1 MRIWLIMIIT
11 LTLHITCPA
20 YSQQAVKLPDLS
32 NMKHITTRDSDH
44 ATDIPGKETAMDFY
58 SGGDGLVYTVYT
70 YRGHTVAFSAH
81 SNSDPQKTYRV
92 YMDMNG
98 DGIFQ
103 PIAGG
108 PWQIPAW
115 AR

>member
-1 MRIWLIMIIT
+1 MRLCLVIIVGCAIVSSG
-11 LTLHITCPA
+11 LS
-20 YSQQAVKLPDLS
+20 YSQQAVRLPDLS

-58 SGGDGLVYTVYT
+58 SDGAGLVYTVYT
-70 YRGHTVAFSAH
+70 YRGRTVAFSSH
-81 SNSDPQKTYRV
+81 SNSDPEKTYRV
-92 YMDMNG
+92 YMDMTG
-98 DGIFQ
+98 DGVFQ

>member
-1 MRIWLIMIIT
+1 MRKCLIIIMVLVFAGLNT
-11 LTLHITCPA
+11 PLA
-20 YSQQAVKLPDLS
+20 GQAVRLPDLS

-58 SGGDGLVYTVYT
+58 SDGSGTVYTVYT
-70 YRGHTVAFSAH
+70 FRGRTVAFSVH

-92 YMDMNG
+92 YMDMDG
-98 DGIFQ
+98 AGIFQ